1 MPLELFFVI
10 ALTMMMVV
18 TLFALK
24 LIQMVLR
31 SQKEL
36 LESQRSDLLSLTKL
50 AAAKDIGAYSALEAG
65 ALAVNQV
72 EMPYTPMDDESVA
85 RALAE
90 QYAKRGISPELA
102 LSQDSDPLEDFGGMK
117 AFI

>member
-1 MPLELFFVI
+1 MPPELFSAI
-10 ALTMMMVV
+10 ALTMMTGV
-18 TLFALK
+18 TLFALSLLK
-24 LIQMVLR
+24 RVIQN
-31 SQKEL
+31 QKEL
-36 LESQRSDLLSLTKL
+36 IQSQRSDLLSLTKL

-65 ALAVNQV
+65 AMAVNQV

-102 LSQDSDPLEDFGGMK
+102 LSQDSDPLEDFGGIG
-117 AFI
+117 AFR